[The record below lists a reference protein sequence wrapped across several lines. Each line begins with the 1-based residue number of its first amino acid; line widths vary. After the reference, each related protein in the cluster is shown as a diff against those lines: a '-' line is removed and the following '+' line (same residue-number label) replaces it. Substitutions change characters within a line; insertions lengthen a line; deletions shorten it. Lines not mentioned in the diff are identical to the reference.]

1 MVWWLPTGRWLS
13 SVPGRVKC
21 RGLPERIES
30 FSERLTRDDPCSL
43 DTSRG
48 SIPGF
53 SILRCWWLV
62 EPPGINVGMMQIG
75 TVTVEGVSDGSL
87 QAPPTL
93 MFNKS
98 DQDWLQHS
106 QFLDKEGMLPI
117 EMGGFLVRSG
127 ERLALVDTGIGPRA
141 DPDRTG
147 RFMKNLTALGVHPS
161 EITDVVLTH
170 LHFDHLGWATD
181 GERRLF
187 GNATYRCHEAD
198 WDFFMGSVPFDDSL
212 AVSLMGGRASSE
224 LLPPIED
231 RLETWSGD
239 GRILPGVDV
248 RSAPGHT
255 PGSTVI
261 VISSGT
267 ERAMLLGDV
276 VHCPAELLSD
286 DWEMIGDVDAQLAR
300 RSREALARELEGSDI
315 PAAATHFP
323 GLRFGRLLAA
333 EGHRQWTFD

>member
-1 MVWWLPTGRWLS
+1 MVGDM
-13 SVPGRVKC
+13 RV
-21 RGLPERIES
+21 GA
-30 FSERLTRDDPCSL
+30 
-43 DTSRG
+43 
-48 SIPGF
+48 
-53 SILRCWWLV
+53 
-62 EPPGINVGMMQIG
+62 
-75 TVTVEGVSDGSL
+75 VTIEGVSDGSL
-87 QAPPTL
+87 PVPPTP
-93 MFNKS
+93 MFNKT

-106 QFLDKEGMLPI
+106 QFLDEDGMLPI

-127 ERLALVDTGIGPRA
+127 ERLVLVDTGIGPHA
-141 DPDRTG
+141 APERTG
-147 RFMKNLTALGVHPS
+147 MFMRNLAALGVPPS

-187 GNATYRCHEAD
+187 DEATYRCHEAD
-198 WDFFMGSVPFDDSL
+198 WEFFMGTNPFDDSQ
-212 AVSLMGGRASSE
+212 AVSLLGGRTSSE
-224 LLPPIED
+224 LLPPILD
-231 RLETWSGD
+231 RLETWRED
-239 GRILPGVDV
+239 RTILPGIDV

-286 DWEMIGDVDAQLAR
+286 DWEMIGDVDRQLAQR
-300 RSREALARELEGSDI
+300 TREALAKELEGSDL

-323 GLRFGRLLAA
+323 GLKFGRLLTAQ
-333 EGHRQWTFD
+333 GRRRRTFG